1 MANYG
6 IKDVTS
12 DLIFLMTL
20 TNLFSVDEKGFWF
33 DNVKGER
40 FKYQID
46 SNDTPKEIVLF
57 QDPFPKGDYYYF
69 NPLAEGLGDKS
80 PADQLFQRTI
90 RANLNEN
97 MRIAILRLLEMLVE
111 SKKEDGVK
119 LDHVELRMSAIIVDK
134 KTTLIDVADEK
145 LIEEVKKIFD
155 RTGGNFFSVPYIQ
168 AQQTAKAMCDVFI
181 DPQWVDKYGAD
192 IRKKSILA
200 FKAAILGVLGIE
212 SDKDFVEF
220 NVKYDPAVKSAA
232 RLDTTLRVYYKLYS
246 KFNDILPE
254 SAAIDLGTLND
265 VIERLPMAYAIA
277 KHMVQPALPRHR
289 PTDISPSDT
298 SKFAGPV
305 SSTGRR
311 MPSAIPADNGPVF
324 GMPGRFQP
332 QIVNPAAPSGKFQ
345 PQILNTN
352 PLDPTAPLV
361 NVGGGFGGHQSGGFG
376 HSNRNYFGSGSSF
389 TQPGVSPNFTPGNLF
404 GRPEMQRRYFG

>member
-1 MANYG
+1 M
-6 IKDVTS
+6 S
-12 DLIFLMTL
+12 L
-20 TNLFSVDEKGFWF
+20 TNIFSVDEKGFWF
-33 DNVKGER
+33 DVLKDER
-40 FKYQID
+40 FKYQMD
-46 SNDTPKEIVLF
+46 ANDTPKEIVLF

-90 RANLNEN
+90 RLNLNEN
-97 MRIAILRLLEMLVE
+97 IRIAIIKLLTSLVA
-111 SKKEDGVK
+111 SKEEGGAK
-119 LDHVELRMSAIIVDK
+119 LDHVELRMSSVAIDK
-134 KTTLIDVADEK
+134 KITLIDYADEK
-145 LIEEVKKIFD
+145 LVEEVKKIFD

-181 DPQWVDKYGAD
+181 DPQWVDKYGVD

-200 FKAAILGVLGIE
+200 FKAAILGVLGIDDE
-212 SDKDFVEF
+212 KGFSEF

-254 SAAIDLGTLND
+254 SCAIDLGTLND

-277 KHMVQPALPRHR
+277 KHMVQPTLPRHR
-289 PTDISPSDT
+289 PTDLSPSDT

-305 SSTGRR
+305 SSSGRR
-311 MPSAIPADNGPVF
+311 MPSPVVGTPAPDF
-324 GMPGRFQP
+324 GAPGRFQP
-332 QIVNPAAPSGKFQ
+332 QMVNQGTTPGKFQ
-345 PQILNTN
+345 PQFLPVS

-361 NVGGGFGGHQSGGFG
+361 NVGGGFGGQPNGGFG
-376 HSNRNYFGSGSSF
+376 HGNRNYFGGGSSF
-389 TQPGVSPNFTPGNLF
+389 TPAAAGPNFAPGNMF
-404 GRPEMQRRYFG
+404 GRPEMQRRYFGN